1 MINNYLCRDKH
12 PNLKAIF
19 ALVMEA
25 LNHTKAIEAATSKV
39 CTSLRKFS
47 SSKFDLL
54 SLEFLNLA
62 KHIPMV

>member
-1 MINNYLCRDKH
+1 MINNYLRRDKH

-39 CTSLRKFS
+39 CTSLRTQ
-47 SSKFDLL
+47 LY
-54 SLEFLNLA
+54 LE
-62 KHIPMV
+62 I